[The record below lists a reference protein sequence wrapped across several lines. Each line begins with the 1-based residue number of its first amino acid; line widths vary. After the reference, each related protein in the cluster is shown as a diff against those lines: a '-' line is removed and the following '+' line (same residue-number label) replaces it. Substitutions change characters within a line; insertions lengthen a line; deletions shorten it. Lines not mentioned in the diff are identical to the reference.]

1 MTSFLELFFD
11 PEPCY
16 FEYLVKVLRTHHL
29 IVLNSQMLGTKSV
42 AFSYPASVLNLFT
55 VDYTI

>member
-1 MTSFLELFFD
+1 MTEFLELFFD

-16 FEYLVKVLRTHHL
+16 FEYLLKVVRTHHL

-42 AFSYPASVLNLFT
+42 AFSYPASVLNPFKSF
-55 VDYTI
+55 